1 MSNRDIGI
9 RHLIPGVRSPDEI
22 KEDENNRRYVETVVN
37 QRANVTPS
45 VEPLGE
51 TLMRTAPSLHLE
63 LKPKE
68 ETKES
73 LDDVLVAQAKGE
85 RLVKKF
91 RQKPQWVKEHN
102 ERFPG
107 FKTTVL
113 PNEKTVQQLQTL
125 KNWGLAKPKVNPVQA
140 KKLHQRLG
148 TKSEKWINNP
158 KKVEAFVK
166 SEDPNKYED
175 DHPYLKGIE
184 EDLEEIDKKGK
195 SWFSKHLKKT
205 QPKPKAMP
213 LLTYV
218 DKMNVAYSGQD
229 KRKYDDQGK
238 PIDTSKGYYIPWYD
252 RMAGEEADHLNSI
265 KRQTWNNGG
274 RVGPEP
280 KYVSAQDVKNVYDK
294 K

>member
-9 RHLIPGVRSPDEI
+9 RALIPGQRSPEEI

-37 QRANVTPS
+37 QSLQRRPREV
-45 VEPLGE
+45 PLGE
-51 TLMRTAPSLHLE
+51 TLMMTTPSLHLE

-68 ETKES
+68 ETKKES
-73 LDDVLVAQAKGE
+73 LDDILKHQAKGAE
-85 RLVKKF
+85 MVRKA
-91 RQKPQWVKEHN
+91 RQNPEWVAEHN
-102 ERFPG
+102 KRFG
-107 FKTTVL
+107 RISKTTVL
-113 PNEKTVQQLQTL
+113 PKDKTVAQLQTL
-125 KNWGLAKPKVNPVQA
+125 KNWG
-140 KKLHQRLG
+140 
-148 TKSEKWINNP
+148 
-158 KKVEAFVK
+158 
-166 SEDPNKYED
+166 
-175 DHPYLKGIE
+175 
-184 EDLEEIDKKGK
+184 
-195 SWFSKHLKKT
+195 

>member
-9 RHLIPGVRSPDEI
+9 RALIPGQRSPDEI

-37 QRANVTPS
+37 QSLQRRPREV
-45 VEPLGE
+45 PLGE
-51 TLMRTAPSLHLE
+51 TLMMTTPSLHLE

-68 ETKES
+68 ETKKES
-73 LDDVLVAQAKGE
+73 LDDILKHQAKGAE
-85 RLVKKF
+85 MVRKA
-91 RQKPQWVKEHN
+91 RQNPEWVAEHN
-102 ERFPG
+102 KRFG
-107 FKTTVL
+107 RISKTTVL
-113 PNEKTVQQLQTL
+113 PKDKTVAQLQTL

-148 TKSEKWINNP
+148 TKSEKWINDP
-158 KKVEAFVK
+158 KKLDAF
-166 SEDPNKYED
+166 
-175 DHPYLKGIE
+175 
-184 EDLEEIDKKGK
+184 
-195 SWFSKHLKKT
+195 
-205 QPKPKAMP
+205 
-213 LLTYV
+213 
-218 DKMNVAYSGQD
+218 